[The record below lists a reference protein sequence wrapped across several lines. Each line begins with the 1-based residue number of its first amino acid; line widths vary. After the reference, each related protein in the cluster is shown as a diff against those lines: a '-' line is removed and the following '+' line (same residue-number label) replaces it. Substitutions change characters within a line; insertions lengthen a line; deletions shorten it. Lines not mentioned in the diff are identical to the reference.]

1 MLKRFFLFL
10 LSLVLFTPAALADT
24 ITIDLDIATT
34 EELQAALDAISA
46 RLTEIRT
53 SGLPASGDKFSLTGK
68 GTQLLEG
75 IDLCYSPARLFV
87 KSSEEIKVTLCSDD
101 RNRTYDGRN
110 NSDYQFA
117 YVIDKQQTISTII
130 VETQGEWALEL
141 SPIEPTEQIAA
152 NGSGSSITDYFY
164 VTPPRIVSISFS
176 DGRYGGHTDIYL
188 YKIHANNSV
197 SYDEWMWQDIVFDET
212 FEYVIKP
219 EDNVKAYFIRICCP
233 HDTQW
238 EITAK

>member
-1 MLKRFFLFL
+1 MLKRIFLFL
-10 LSLVLFTPAALADT
+10 LSLMLFTPAALADT

-34 EELQAALDAISA
+34 EELQTALDAISA
-46 RLTEIRT
+46 RLAEIRT
-53 SGLPASGDKFSLTGK
+53 SDIPAAGDKFTVTGK

-75 IDLCYSPARLFV
+75 VDLRYSPARLFV

-117 YVIDKQQTISTII
+117 YVIDEQRSISSII
-130 VETQGEWALEL
+130 IETQGEWSLEL
-141 SPIEPTEQIAA
+141 SPIEPTDQIAA
-152 NGSGSSITDYFY
+152 IGSGSHITDCFQVSPPHIISITFN
-164 VTPPRIVSISFS
+164 
-176 DGRYGGHTDIYL
+176 DGWYGGYTDIYL

-197 SYDEWMWQDIVFDET
+197 SYEEWMWQDIVFDET

-219 EDNVKAYFIRICCP
+219 EGNVKAYFIMISCP